1 MFNKMT
7 HTGSGNVLKV
17 FDHGSE
23 TDYLVNPENV
33 FDMRQADLLIGDV
46 SEVIKFVKR
55 RHPYSNIVLVHGCNC
70 MNNMGAGL
78 ARRIAELYPQAVE
91 ADNLTKKYDESKL
104 GTYSHAWIDEQFVV
118 ANLYTQFKY
127 GGVYVN
133 VDYPAVER
141 SFEAI
146 VKAYGGGDKDTVFVI
161 PKFIG
166 CGLAGGDY
174 NIIEPIVS
182 KAMTDQSYYLFDN
195 K

>member
-1 MFNKMT
+1 MRMYITRYKRLLTAFNM
-7 HTGSGNVLKV
+7 
-17 FDHGSE
+17 D
-23 TDYLVNPENV
+23 
-33 FDMRQADLLIGDV
+33 
-46 SEVIKFVKR
+46 
-55 RHPYSNIVLVHGCNC
+55 
-70 MNNMGAGL
+70 NMGSGL
-78 ARRIAELYPQAVE
+78 ARRIAHLYPQAVE

-118 ANLYTQFKY
+118 TNLYTQFKY

-141 SFEAI
+141 GFEALI
-146 VKAYGGGDKDTVFVI
+146 KEFGGEYQNTVFVI

-182 KAMTDQSYYLFDN
+182 KAMTNQAYYLFDN